1 MNAAPSFSVL
11 FHDVLPEAGG
21 AQTSPGRSMRFPAR
35 FLDEIRLRVPL
46 SQVVGRHVQWDRRR
60 SNPARGDWWA
70 CCPFHHE
77 KTPSFH
83 ADDRKGFYYCFG
95 CHAKGDVIT
104 FLVEKEG
111 LDFAEAVAQLAQEA
125 GLELP
130 QPDPHAERREE
141 ERASLHDVLELAAR
155 FYEMQLALPEGEA
168 ARVYVQGRGLSEETI
183 RRFRLGF
190 APDARDALLQHLR
203 KAGVEEALMAE
214 AGLIAVPEDGGRPYD
229 RFRNRLMF
237 PIRDGRGRV
246 IAFGG
251 RALGE
256 ARAKYLNSPETPLF
270 DKSRVLY
277 NLDLARPVAF
287 ERGAVI
293 AVEGYMDVIALD
305 QAGFPHVVA
314 PLGTALTEGHLALL
328 WRMAAEPVLCFDGD
342 AAGMKAAW
350 RALELALPHLAP
362 GHSLRF
368 ALLPEG
374 MDPDDLVREQGAEAF
389 AAVLEAARP
398 LIDMLWHGLVDNR
411 TFSTPEERARLEADL
426 EALVMRIGDAK
437 VRAHYLREVRSRLR
451 DFWRGTGGAG
461 AAGRSAFGGGGV
473 RRRAGMAVHTGGKPR
488 AGAMQARMLH
498 AGGREAPSPG
508 LISKAR
514 ERDEAFREREILR
527 IVLRQPEILD
537 EVFEE
542 LAELPFSSPAL
553 DSLRGKILDI
563 AAGHAGLDS
572 ARLLAH
578 LQDEGAGADVVRLA
592 GRAISPD
599 RQEDKPDLDL
609 RRALASFREHARQLR
624 RTAVLERE
632 LQAAEQAFGKDPSEE
647 NLERILRLREELQAA
662 RRLAGE

>member
-1 MNAAPSFSVL
+1 
-11 FHDVLPEAGG
+11 
-21 AQTSPGRSMRFPAR
+21 MRFPAR

-60 SNPARGDWWA
+60 SNPSRGDWWA

-111 LDFAEAVAQLAQEA
+111 LDFAEAVARLAQEA
-125 GLELP
+125 GLALP
-130 QPDPHAERREE
+130 QPDPETERREQK
-141 ERASLHDVLELAAR
+141 RASLHDVLELAAR
-155 FYEMQLALPEGEA
+155 FYEMQLSLPEGEA
-168 ARVYVQGRGLSEETI
+168 ARIYVQGRGLSEETV
-183 RRFRLGF
+183 RRFRLGY
-190 APDARDALLQHLR
+190 APAARDALHEHLR
-203 KAGVEEALMAE
+203 KAGVDDSLMVE
-214 AGLIAVPEDGGRPYD
+214 AGLVVLSEDGRAPYD

-237 PIRDGRGRV
+237 PIRDGQGRV

-251 RALGE
+251 RALGD

-277 NLDLARPVAF
+277 NLDQARAVAF

-314 PLGTALTEGHLALL
+314 PLGTALTEGHLTLL

-342 AAGMKAAW
+342 AAGYKAAW

-374 MDPDDLVREQGAEAF
+374 MDPDDIVREQGAEAF
-389 AAVLEAARP
+389 SAVLDAARP
-398 LIDMLWHGLVDNR
+398 FIEMLWHGLVSGR
-411 TFSTPEERARLEADL
+411 SFSTPEERARLETDL

-437 VRAHYLREVRSRLR
+437 VRSHYLREVRSRLR
-451 DFWRGTGGAG
+451 AFWRET
-461 AAGRSAFGGGGV
+461 GRSGQTRVGRGARRNVSAALQGRHGQGRVGV
-473 RRRAGMAVHTGGKPR
+473 SVRTRHSPGSVAA
-488 AGAMQARMLH
+488 
-498 AGGREAPSPG
+498 SPG

-514 ERDEAFREREILR
+514 ERDETFRERELLR

-537 EVFEE
+537 QVYEE
-542 LAELPFSSPAL
+542 LAALPFSSSAL
-553 DSLRGKILDI
+553 DSLRGRILDI

-572 ARLLAH
+572 ARLLTH
-578 LQDEGAGADVVRLA
+578 LQEEGADAGVVRLV

-609 RRALASFREHARQLR
+609 RRALESFREHARQLR

-647 NLERILRLREELQAA
+647 NLERIQRLREELQAA
-662 RRLAGE
+662 KRLAGE